1 MDLFRGY
8 IRTNG
13 KAATEP
19 FKNLPD
25 EELRTFAGVK
35 NLNSYA
41 GVLAE
46 DIILL
51 DVDDHAESEIFMRIV
66 EEKQLLCRVYETKR
80 GKHFYFKNSGVN
92 RNATGAL
99 LACGIH
105 ADIKTGARASYG
117 TLKNNGIERPI
128 IYDILDGEE
137 YQPLP
142 KYFYPVKSK
151 SDFLNMENGDGRNQ
165 ALFNYILTLQ
175 SNGFAKD
182 EARETLHII
191 NNYVLSDPL
200 TEKELETLSRDE
212 AFQQPIFFDD
222 KTFLFNKFAAFLVS
236 E

>member
-19 FKNLPD
+19 FKNLSD
-25 EELRTFAGVK
+25 NELRSEADAK
-35 NLNSYA
+35 KLNSYA
-41 GVLAE
+41 GVLS
-46 DIILL
+46 DDTILL
-51 DVDDHAESEIFMRIV
+51 DVDDHDESEIFMQIV

-80 GKHFYFKNSGVN
+80 GKHFYFKNSGVS

-117 TLKNNGIERPI
+117 TLKIDGVERPI
-128 IYDILDGEE
+128 IYDILDGED

-151 SDFLNMENGDGRNQ
+151 TDFLNMENGDGRNQ

-175 SNGFAKD
+175 SNGFTKD
-182 EARETLHII
+182 EARETLRII
-191 NNYVLSDPL
+191 NDFVLSDPL
-200 TEKELETLSRDE
+200 
-212 AFQQPIFFDD
+212 
-222 KTFLFNKFAAFLVS
+222 N
-236 E
+236 